1 MKKPDNAFVLRQSPS
16 GINQMESISLRKNVL
31 VNGWSKAL
39 GLIEEK
45 DEFAFRE
52 ILRKQYYRKEKTLQK
67 AGYARGTMWRFL
79 KEMKVG
85 NWVVVPHS
93 GRVFYVAEITGDAFY
108 DDSAAA
114 KKADSCYRRP
124 VRWLNNKRPIQR
136 ICATAKLISR
146 MKTRQTSAEAKDLI
160 DEIHKALCVVANNG
174 AKSAPQDSNVLFADQ
189 LRLKLVEAAL
199 KEIQQGYIDN
209 FKFEHL
215 IRRILLVNGATDVK
229 IVSRRLDKGVDII
242 ATFLIGRD
250 FQIRLGVQAKHYIGK
265 MATKNIDQL
274 LKGMEEEGLSFGW
287 FVTSGEFEEDAEE
300 YLTQKLA
307 KSSMQVSLVDGEQLA
322 GMIIDS
328 GLENVATS
336 TK

>member
-1 MKKPDNAFVLRQSPS
+1 
-16 GINQMESISLRKNVL
+16 
-31 VNGWSKAL
+31 
-39 GLIEEK
+39 
-45 DEFAFRE
+45 
-52 ILRKQYYRKEKTLQK
+52 
-67 AGYARGTMWRFL
+67 
-79 KEMKVG
+79 
-85 NWVVVPHS
+85 
-93 GRVFYVAEITGDAFY
+93 
-108 DDSAAA
+108 
-114 KKADSCYRRP
+114 
-124 VRWLNNKRPIQR
+124 
-136 ICATAKLISR
+136 

-160 DEIHKALCVVANNG
+160 DEIHKALVVAASNG
-174 AKSAPQDSNVLFADQ
+174 AKSAPHDSDVLFADQ
-189 LRLKLVEAAL
+189 LRLKMVEAAL

-250 FQIRLGVQAKHYIGK
+250 FQIRLGVQAKHYTGK

-274 LKGMEEEGLSFGW
+274 LKGMVEEGLSFGW

-328 GLENVATS
+328 GLENVADS